1 MKVFGGRATG
11 ELTAA
16 ICRQLGVEPGQAN
29 ISKFG
34 NDNTFVQIKENVR
47 ERDVFIVQTSC
58 PPVDEAFMELL
69 ILADAL
75 KRASVR
81 RLTAVLPYYPY
92 VRSDKKDQPRV
103 PITARLVADL
113 MVTAGVDR
121 AVTIDLTA
129 DQVQGFFS
137 VPLDHLTAQPV
148 FARYLQGKGLE
159 DMVIVAPDPGAV
171 KRAQRL
177 AGRLGVPM
185 AFIDKRRTGAKVRV
199 TTVVGDVNERQ
210 AVLFDDE
217 VDSGGSACEAAE
229 LLKTKGA
236 KAVYLAC
243 THGVLSG
250 EAPRRL
256 AASAIREVIVTD
268 SVPVPVEKRWNRLVV
283 LSIAPLLAEA
293 IRRIHTG
300 ESLSVLFE

>member
-1 MKVFGGRATG
+1 MKIFGGRATG

-16 ICRQLGVEPGQAN
+16 ICRQLGVEPGTAD

-47 ERDVFIVQTSC
+47 EKDVFIVQTSC

-75 KRASVR
+75 KRASAR

-148 FARYLQGKGLE
+148 FARYLEGKGLD

-171 KRAQRL
+171 KRAQRF
-177 AGRLGVPM
+177 AERLGVPM
-185 AFIDKRRTGAKVRV
+185 AFIDKRRTGSKVRV
-199 TTVVGDVNERQ
+199 TTVVGDVRERQ

-229 LLKTKGA
+229 LLRDKGA
-236 KAVYLAC
+236 KTVYLAC

-250 EAPRRL
+250 EAQRRL

-268 SVPVPVEKRWNRLVV
+268 SVPVPAEKRWDRLVV

-293 IRRIHTG
+293 VRRIHTG
-300 ESLSVLFE
+300 ESISVLFE

>member
-1 MKVFGGRATG
+1 MKVFGGR
-11 ELTAA
+11 
-16 ICRQLGVEPGQAN
+16 
-29 ISKFG
+29 
-34 NDNTFVQIKENVR
+34 
-47 ERDVFIVQTSC
+47 C
-58 PPVDEAFMELL
+58 PPVDETFMELL
-69 ILADAL
+69 IAADAL
-75 KRASVR
+75 KRASAR

-148 FARYLQGKGLE
+148 FARYLEGKGLE
-159 DMVIVAPDPGAV
+159 DLVIVAPDPGAV
-171 KRAQRL
+171 KRAQRF
-177 AGRLGVPM
+177 AERLGVPV

-217 VDSGGSACEAAE
+217 VDSGGSACEAAD
-229 LLKTKGA
+229 LLHDRGA

-250 EAPRRL
+250 EAPQRL
-256 AASAIREVIVTD
+256 AASAIREVIITD
-268 SVPVPVEKRWNRLVV
+268 SVPVPPKKRWDRLVV

-293 IRRIHTG
+293 VRRIHTG
-300 ESLSVLFE
+300 ESISVLFV